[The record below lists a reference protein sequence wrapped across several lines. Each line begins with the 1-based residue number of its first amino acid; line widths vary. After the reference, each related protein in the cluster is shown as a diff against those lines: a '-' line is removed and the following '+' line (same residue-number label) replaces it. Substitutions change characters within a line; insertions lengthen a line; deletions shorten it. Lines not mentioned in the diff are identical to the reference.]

1 VLCHGCADALY
12 VWVIFCCWVSPTN
25 TSFEQEDTTPASAG
39 CLVVRSGMALLHHWV
54 CSLEHVLTTA
64 LPFITQGAWY
74 VLSALGLYAT
84 TPGTTEYVLG
94 SPVFRHVRIAR
105 SAEPYEPYYERS
117 YEQVSS
123 AGTDAG
129 MVLV

>member
-1 VLCHGCADALY
+1 VCAVLWLPFSLQWDGIQQQL
-12 VWVIFCCWVSPTN
+12 
-25 TSFEQEDTTPASAG
+25 
-39 CLVVRSGMALLHHWV
+39 ALLHHWV
-54 CSLEHVLTTA
+54 CLLRHTLTTP
-64 LPFITQGAWY
+64 LPCITQGAWY

-129 MVLV
+129 MVLLLLALCVQSMMSCQGCTYPLRALCA